1 MLYFARWKMVLVVL
15 VCVCSFII
23 ALPSFLPNNEIP
35 DWLSHKTINLGLD
48 LRGGSQLL
56 LKVDIQAYINE
67 QFEILQDTLRT
78 KLRAKNI
85 GYQNLSIRH
94 NKILFK
100 LRNRDNLKEV
110 KSIIRKIGSDLEMDV
125 NSENICEVTYTTE
138 FLKSIENKVVE
149 QSIEIIRRRI
159 DETGTTEPSIQRQG
173 LDNILLQV
181 PGLDSPE
188 HLKQVLG
195 RTAKLTFH
203 LVDENTTIE
212 SALKGQLP
220 LDSVLLP
227 FDQKDNSASYY
238 VLKKKVAL
246 SGNMLNDARA
256 TITDK
261 SQPAVQFTLNSIGE
275 RQFGELTKQNVGHLL
290 AIVLDNK
297 VISVASIREPILGG
311 ISIISGNFTVSAAND
326 LALLLRAGAL
336 PAPLEVIEE
345 RTVGPN
351 LGSDSIEA
359 GKKAAIVG
367 MILIIIFM
375 VAVYNIFGIFASIAL
390 VINIILIMAALSLLQ
405 ATLTMPGI
413 AGIILTMGMVVDA
426 NVLIFE
432 RIREEFK
439 NSKIAPAAIDRG
451 FKHAFNTILDSNLT
465 TIIVGILLY
474 IFGSGLVK
482 GFGVTLTIGILASMF
497 SAVTLTKMMII
508 MWFNLKKPK
517 EIML

>member
-1 MLYFARWKMVLVVL
+1 MLHFARWKMIIVVL
-15 VCVCSFII
+15 VCICAFVI
-23 ALPSFLPNNEIP
+23 ALPSFLPHDKIP
-35 DWLSHKTINLGLD
+35 SWLPHKTVNLGLD

-56 LKVDIQAYINE
+56 LKVDIQAYIYE
-67 QFEILQDTLRT
+67 QLEILQDTLRT

-85 GYQNLSIRH
+85 GYQNLSIKH

-100 LRNRDNLKEV
+100 LRNQDDSKEI
-110 KSIIRKIGSDLEMDV
+110 KSTIKKVGSDLDIKITDG
-125 NSENICEVTYTTE
+125 ICEVTYTE
-138 FLKSIENKVVE
+138 EYLKNMENKVVE
-149 QSIEIIRRRI
+149 QSIEIIRRRV

-195 RTAKLTFH
+195 KTAKLTFH

-212 SALKGQLP
+212 AASKGQVP
-220 LDSVLLP
+220 LDSMLLP
-227 FDQKDNSASYY
+227 FDQKDTDIPYY
-238 VLKKKVAL
+238 VLKKKISL

-261 SQPAVQFTLNSIGE
+261 SQPAVQFTLNNLGE
-275 RQFGELTKQNVGHLL
+275 RQFGELTKQNVGRLL

-297 VISVASIREPILGG
+297 IISVASIREPILGG
-311 ISIISGNFTVSAAND
+311 SSIISGNFTISAAND

-336 PAPLEVIEE
+336 PAPLEIIEE

-351 LGSDSIEA
+351 LGNDSIEA

-367 MILIIIFM
+367 IVLIIIFM
-375 VAVYNIFGIFASIAL
+375 VMVYNVLGIFASVAL

-413 AGIILTMGMVVDA
+413 AGIILTMGMAVDA

-439 NSKIAPAAIDRG
+439 NSKIVPAAIDRG

-497 SAVTLTKMMII
+497 SAITLTKMMVII
-508 MWFNLKKPK
+508 WFNVRKPK